1 MNPHC
6 IGERGGG
13 YRSKKRLSACA
24 VFATGPPLPVSFE
37 NLTIFG
43 NFCSLRQALYS
54 TINGVSRHYAVS

>member
-1 MNPHC
+1 MED
-6 IGERGGG
+6 IEARRD
-13 YRSKKRLSACA
+13 YQLVLSS
-24 VFATGPPLPVSFE
+24 PLPVSFE